1 MRYTIGLVLLLLCT
15 LIQSCKEEARNK
27 IAIAAASD
35 LKPALDS
42 IIFYYNTQHPQ
53 SGIEVSYGATGKM
66 YEQILRGAPVDLF
79 FSANSEYALR
89 VENERLALNKPEHF
103 STACLVI
110 WSRDQKADIRMLYDS
125 SDNRLQ
131 KIAIANPE
139 FAPFGKCAVEWLKN
153 IRAYDALKE
162 KLIYGENVSQAA
174 QFALSGA
181 ADAGII
187 SLSLALTP
195 AMKNSGGSY
204 YLISPDTY
212 EAPQQYFVIL
222 KRSQQIAEIEP
233 FLAFLRSRVAA
244 EILKNYGYEPANE
257 TF

>member
-1 MRYTIGLVLLLLCT
+1 MRYTIRLAFLLICPV
-15 LIQSCKEEARNK
+15 IHSCKEVAHKK
-27 IAIAAASD
+27 IAIGAASD

-42 IIFYYNTQHPQ
+42 IILSYKTQHPE
-53 SGIEVSYGATGKM
+53 SGIEVSYGATGKI

-79 FSANSEYALR
+79 FSANREYAMR
-89 VENERLALNKPEHF
+89 VESEKLAFNKPEHF
-103 STACLVI
+103 STARLVI
-110 WSRDQKADIRMLYDS
+110 WSRNRKADIRMLYDS
-125 SDNRLQ
+125 SDNKLQ

-153 IRAYDALKE
+153 IHAYDSLKE

-204 YLISPDTY
+204 YLIPTDTY
-212 EAPQQYFVIL
+212 EAPEQYFVIL
-222 KRSQQIAEIEP
+222 KQSQHISEIEP
-233 FLAFLRSRVAA
+233 LLDFLRSHVAA
-244 EILKNYGYEPANE
+244 GILKNYGYEPANE